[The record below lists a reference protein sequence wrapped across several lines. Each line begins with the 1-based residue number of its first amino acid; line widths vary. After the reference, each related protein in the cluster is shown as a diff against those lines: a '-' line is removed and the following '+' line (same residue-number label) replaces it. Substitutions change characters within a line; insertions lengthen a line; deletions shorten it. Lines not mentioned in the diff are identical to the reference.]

1 MKQYIIWYTLQFKA
15 WVRRKTSWMQVL
27 GMILL
32 VVLTAQVQLPDAEN
46 TRVGVCSAPDEYAG
60 RVLERLR
67 AGDSMFDFIEYP
79 QETAMRQDLVAG
91 RIECGFIFSEN
102 FQELVQEGRI
112 KDSVTYICTPFSAKG
127 MVVQETF
134 YAAFFEGYSEKILI
148 DSETE
153 IYGRSDENLTEAL
166 LEKRRGYLQG
176 SEMFQMDMIESE
188 QKPGKPVASGEAR
201 PVQGMAGLFVFAVL
215 WMAQARKFGGNG
227 NGILSALDRG
237 RRWKFQYLGCLAE
250 ASIPAAVGVLLV
262 LLSPGHRGAEREIAS
277 MVVFVLVCSFWV
289 LAVGRLFRSSTAFA
303 GWTLTMLLVQMAVCP
318 VFADLA
324 AYVPAVKVIRWGF
337 PLGWL
342 G

>member
-1 MKQYIIWYTLQFKA
+1 MAQYKIWYALQLKA
-15 WVRRKTSWMQVL
+15 WLKRKTSWLQVL

-32 VVLTAQVQLPDAEN
+32 VLLTAHIHLPDADN
-46 TRVGVCSAPDEYAG
+46 TRVGVCGAADEYADN
-60 RVLERLR
+60 VLKSLR
-67 AGDSMFDFIEYP
+67 HRDSIFEFIEYSDE
-79 QETAMRQDLVAG
+79 ETMRRDMVSG
-91 RIECGFIFSEN
+91 RIECGFLFPED
-102 FQELVQEGRI
+102 FQERI
-112 KDSVTYICTPFSAKG
+112 WEDRLKNSVTYICTPFSAKG
-127 MVVQETF
+127 LVAQETF

-153 IYGRSDENLTEAL
+153 IYGRSDESLTEAL

-250 ASIPAAVGVLLV
+250 SSIPAAVGVILV

-342 G
+342 R

>member
-1 MKQYIIWYTLQFKA
+1 MA
-15 WVRRKTSWMQVL
+15 
-27 GMILL
+27 
-32 VVLTAQVQLPDAEN
+32 
-46 TRVGVCSAPDEYAG
+46 
-60 RVLERLR
+60 
-67 AGDSMFDFIEYP
+67 
-79 QETAMRQDLVAG
+79 
-91 RIECGFIFSEN
+91 
-102 FQELVQEGRI
+102 
-112 KDSVTYICTPFSAKG
+112 
-127 MVVQETF
+127 QETF

-153 IYGRSDENLTEAL
+153 IYGRCDENLTEAL

-188 QKPGKPVASGEAR
+188 QNPGKPGASGEAR

-227 NGILSALDRG
+227 NGILSAMDRG

-250 ASIPAAVGVLLV
+250 ATIPAAVGVILV
-262 LLSPGHRGAEREIAS
+262 LLSPGHRGAEREIGS

-324 AYVPAVKVIRWGF
+324 VYVPAVKVIRWGF

>member
-1 MKQYIIWYTLQFKA
+1 
-15 WVRRKTSWMQVL
+15 
-27 GMILL
+27 
-32 VVLTAQVQLPDAEN
+32 
-46 TRVGVCSAPDEYAG
+46 
-60 RVLERLR
+60 
-67 AGDSMFDFIEYP
+67 
-79 QETAMRQDLVAG
+79 
-91 RIECGFIFSEN
+91 
-102 FQELVQEGRI
+102 
-112 KDSVTYICTPFSAKG
+112 
-127 MVVQETF
+127 
-134 YAAFFEGYSEKILI
+134 YSEKILI
-148 DSETE
+148 DSEKE
-153 IYGRSDENLTEAL
+153 IYGRSDESLTEAL
-166 LEKRRGYLQG
+166 LEKRRGYLQS
-176 SEMFQMDMIESE
+176 SEMFQMDIIESE
-188 QKPGKPVASGEAR
+188 QKPGKPGVSGEAR

-237 RRWKFQYLGCLAE
+237 RRWKFLYLGCLAE
-250 ASIPAAVGVLLV
+250 ATIPAAVGVILV

-342 G
+342 R